1 MYLQVNGMIFF
12 IYDVFT
18 GKWYGILQFVN
29 LIGVVTN
36 GFIIAF
42 TSSWAEGYSTTEKLW
57 LVIGFEV
64 C

>member
-1 MYLQVNGMIFF
+1 MAWYFLFMML
-12 IYDVFT
+12 FT

-29 LIGVVTN
+29 LVGVVTN

-42 TSSWAEGYSTTEKLW
+42 TSSWAEDYSTTEKLW